1 MWVFAINA
9 GQWEFKN
16 YELMKGIS
24 HEISV
29 FCIALR
35 KSETKPK
42 FKSSTKSC
50 DEGILKQGWSFC
62 RVQWTRWCMD
72 QLNRQVS
79 RMYFCVR
86 HSKKLVKS
94 EVFLQFC
101 FFFRTGA
108 PNDDFRTNAFKS
120 VLSYLECC
128 LNLCRLILGCAVKFL
143 CAACSVITRELQS
156 SPFY

>member
-1 MWVFAINA
+1 MNLYGVFAINA
-9 GQWEFKN
+9 GQWEFKK

-62 RVQWTRWCMD
+62 RVQ
-72 QLNRQVS
+72 
-79 RMYFCVR
+79 
-86 HSKKLVKS
+86 
-94 EVFLQFC
+94 
-101 FFFRTGA
+101 
-108 PNDDFRTNAFKS
+108 
-120 VLSYLECC
+120 
-128 LNLCRLILGCAVKFL
+128 
-143 CAACSVITRELQS
+143 
-156 SPFY
+156 